1 MSQAPSDKMLS
12 ISIPAYSKPS
22 GYKVAQFPKPV
33 VNADT
38 DVIIKVHAAS
48 INPVDVKRADGIMKM
63 VVKDKSVL
71 FSHLT
76 KDQALIS

>member
-1 MSQAPSDKMLS
+1 MSQAPSDKMLA

-22 GYKVAQFPKPV
+22 GYQVAEFPKPV
-33 VNADT
+33 VDADS

-63 VVKDKSVL
+63 IVKDKLVVL
-71 FSHLT
+71 LPR
-76 KDQALIS
+76 KDQLLIS